1 LSSPIPSHP
10 SFYWK
15 RGEYEFISSGFFKR
29 LRMACN
35 LEKGENMNLS
45 NLDFP
50 KHLRMTCK

>member
-1 LSSPIPSHP
+1 MNLSALD
-10 SFYWK
+10 
-15 RGEYEFISSGFFKR
+15 FFKR